1 MVSGLFK
8 KIFGS
13 RNQRLLKGYRKIV
26 RKINQLE
33 PQMQALNDDELRA
46 KTDEF
51 KQRYVDGASLDSL
64 LPEAFAVVRDAAL
77 VADEVLSKALEAD
90 VMKLVDSRLGAV
102 ARPSRVIFVT
112 ALPKTRSGK
121 LLRRALQA
129 VAERRDPGDLATMED
144 PAALQQV
151 KDLVG

>member
-46 KTDEF
+46 KTDELSSVMWTA
-51 KQRYVDGASLDSL
+51 RVWTVCCLRP
-64 LPEAFAVVRDAAL
+64 LPWCAKR
-77 VADEVLSKALEAD
+77 
-90 VMKLVDSRLGAV
+90 RN
-102 ARPSRVIFVT
+102 ARWACAILTCS
-112 ALPKTRSGK
+112 
-121 LLRRALQA
+121 
-129 VAERRDPGDLATMED
+129 
-144 PAALQQV
+144 
-151 KDLVG
+151 